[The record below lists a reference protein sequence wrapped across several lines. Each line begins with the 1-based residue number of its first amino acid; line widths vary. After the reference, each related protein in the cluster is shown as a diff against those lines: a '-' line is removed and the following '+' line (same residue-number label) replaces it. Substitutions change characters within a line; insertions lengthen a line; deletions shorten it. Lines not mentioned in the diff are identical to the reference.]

1 MAEDFDFDQIVV
13 GSGFGGSVSALRL
26 TEKGN
31 RVLVLEKGRR
41 RADHEY
47 PEHSGDAKNYMWEP
61 KLGWYG
67 SMQLSFTRKV
77 AIIHGIG
84 VGGGSQVYANVH
96 FIPDESVFSSP
107 AWSSIRS
114 DWYDALQ
121 PYFSLAQRMLGT
133 AHSTYED
140 VMDET
145 LQAVAKEFGREDSYQ
160 LVQTGVLFPRDDGEQ
175 GKTMTDPY
183 FAGDGPERRTCQY
196 CASCTIGCRHN
207 AKNTLLKN
215 YLYFAER
222 NGAEI
227 RAESEVIR
235 IEPITK
241 DGKKDGTGGYRVT
254 VKESTDAGTRTYTLR
269 SRGVVLSGGVLGTV
283 PLLLQMRDQDKT
295 LPNISALLGQ
305 QIRTNSETLT
315 CAMGLEKEA
324 AQGVSITSFVA
335 IDDDTNIEITRV
347 NKDSDA
353 TFIYMPYV
361 PMVTGEGITRILK
374 FFGNTVLHPV
384 RTFRML
390 RSKGKAASSLIFLV
404 MQNTEAF
411 IHLEW
416 RRKWYRLFRK
426 GTTAVQKPEDTAL
439 SVSFPAAEEA
449 TRKYAE
455 KLGGEPGS
463 ALSEVLLGIPTT
475 AHIMSGVAI
484 GQDAGTG
491 VIDESGEV
499 FGYKNLRVLDG
510 SIVPGNL
517 GVNPSL
523 TITALAEYAMSKV
536 AVFDAQRAA
545 TIKPIAFSTPMADAV
560 SGINSEQAEQLTTA
574 GM

>member
-1 MAEDFDFDQIVV
+1 MTEDLDFDQVV
-13 GSGFGGSVSALRL
+13 IGSGFGGSVAALRL

-31 RVLVLEKGRR
+31 RVLILEKGKR

-47 PEHSGDAKNYMWEP
+47 PEHSGDSKNYMWEP
-61 KLGWYG
+61 KLGWRG
-67 SMQLSFTRKV
+67 SMQLSFTNKV

-96 FIPDESVFSSP
+96 FVPDESVFSSP
-107 AWSSIRS
+107 AWSSIRG

-121 PYFSLAQRMLGT
+121 PYYSLAQRMLGT
-133 AHSTYED
+133 AQSTYED
-140 VMDET
+140 VLDET
-145 LQAVAKEFGREDSYQ
+145 LRDIAGEFGREDSYQ

-175 GKTMTDPY
+175 GKTMADPY

-215 YLYFAER
+215 YLFFAER

-227 RAESEVIR
+227 RPDSEVVR
-235 IEPITK
+235 IEPVEQ
-241 DGKKDGTGGYRVT
+241 DGRKDGTGGYQVT
-254 VKESTDAGTRTYTLR
+254 VKEERDAGARTYTLR
-269 SRGVVLSGGVLGTV
+269 TRGVVVSGGVLGTV
-283 PLLLQMRDQDKT
+283 PLLLKMRDKDKT

-305 QIRTNSETLT
+305 EIRTNSETLT
-315 CAMGLEKEA
+315 CAMGLEQEA
-324 AQGVSITSFVA
+324 AQGVTITSFVSV
-335 IDDDTNIEITRV
+335 DDDTNIEITRI
-347 NKDSDA
+347 NRDSDA

-361 PMVTGEGITRILK
+361 PMVTGEGIVRVLK
-374 FFGNTVLHPV
+374 FLGNTVLHPV
-384 RTFRML
+384 RTLRML

-411 IHLEW
+411 IHFEW

-426 GTTAVQKPEDTAL
+426 AVTAVQKPEDTAL

-449 TRKYAE
+449 TRMYAE
-455 KLGGEPGS
+455 KLGGAPGS
-463 ALSEVLLGIPTT
+463 ALSEVLLGVPTT
-475 AHIMSGVAI
+475 AHIMSGVPI
-484 GQDAGTG
+484 GRDAGDG

-499 FGYKNLRVLDG
+499 FGYKNLRVLDA

-517 GVNPSL
+517 GVNPAL
-523 TITALAEYAMSKV
+523 TITALSEHAMSKV
-536 AVFDAQRAA
+536 PALNPEKAA
-545 TIKPIAFSTPMADAV
+545 AIKPIGFSAPMADTV
-560 SGINSEQAEQLTTA
+560 SRISSEQAEQLTTA
-574 GM
+574 RM